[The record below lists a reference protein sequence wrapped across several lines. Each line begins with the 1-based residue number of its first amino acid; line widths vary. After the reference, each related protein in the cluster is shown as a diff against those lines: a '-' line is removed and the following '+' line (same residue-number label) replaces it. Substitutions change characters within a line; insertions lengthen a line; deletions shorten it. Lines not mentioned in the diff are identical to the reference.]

1 MNGLPSAE
9 QIFAG
14 LPDVLL
20 IIDEKHEIIKV
31 NPVAENFFG
40 QSAKHLIGEHISSQI
55 SFADDRL
62 EQALTDTEANLAA
75 RWTPVYLRDRPAG
88 LVNFDIHTLP
98 ADSRW
103 RIVSIAPLP
112 SDGPV
117 IEQGQGDQDQFS
129 IRAPDILGHEIKN
142 PLAAIKGAAQLLD
155 RSLDE
160 TQKPLTQMIKAE
172 VERIAKLLDRMQSL
186 STTQP
191 AKVEPL
197 NVHSLIDRARR
208 SIEAAHHGEIQIRDQ
223 FDPSLPD
230 VLVDPDAMMQVL
242 TNLLSNAVDATK
254 NLEHPDIQ
262 VITRYS
268 FGASLSVHGSDQMER
283 QMVRL
288 PVEIIIRDNGPGV
301 PAELEREIFSP
312 FVSTKAEGQGLGLAL
327 VRKLIGD
334 MNGRIRYER
343 LAREQY
349 TQFVLYLPIAAQG

>member
-9 QIFAG
+9 QIFTG

-20 IIDEKHEIIKV
+20 IIDENHEIIKV
-31 NPVAENFFG
+31 NPVAENFLG
-40 QSAKHLIGEHISSQI
+40 QSAKHLIGTHITSQI
-55 SFADDRL
+55 QFADDRL
-62 EQALTDTEANLAA
+62 EKALTDTEANVAA
-75 RWTPVYLRDRPAG
+75 RWTPVFLRDGPAG
-88 LVNFDIHTLP
+88 LVNFDIHPLP
-98 ADSRW
+98 ADPRW

-112 SDGPV
+112 SDGSV
-117 IEQGQGDQDQFS
+117 IDQGQGDQDQFS

-142 PLAAIKGAAQLLD
+142 PLAAIKGAAQLLE

-160 TQKPLTQMIKAE
+160 DQKPLTQMIKGE
-172 VERIAKLLDRMQSL
+172 VERIAKLLDQMQSL

-191 AKVEPL
+191 AKVEPV

-208 SIEAAHHGEIQIRDQ
+208 SIEAAHHGALKIRDQ

-268 FGASLSVHGSDQMER
+268 FGASLSVNGSN

-288 PVEIIIRDNGPGV
+288 PVEIIIKDNGPGV
-301 PAELEREIFSP
+301 PPELEREIFSP
-312 FVSTKAEGQGLGLAL
+312 FVSTKADGQGLGLAL

-343 LAREQY
+343 PVREQH